1 MAMTMMALG
10 EFRFALET
18 AAYERLALSQSWR
31 WPKLERITR
40 DPALQFV
47 GADTAEIALD
57 GVIYPSFKG
66 GLGQIER
73 LRAMADEGRPL
84 LLTDGLGRVWGKWAI
99 EKIEDSRTHFT
110 DDGQPRKIEFR
121 LTLKAYGEDGPRV
134 RWTPLDGAS
143 TKPAQIAAADAAS
156 IDLVGLEQAIG
167 ALPEIAPE
175 LPEEVIAAAGQASA
189 TILDRLGGAIGEIA
203 QDLRQAAL
211 AIGSLPQRLPA
222 AVDVAVRDLISEI
235 EAFIPA
241 PIPRPAEVL
250 GWIET
255 IQQAARAIAGHGE
268 MIAAA
273 GEIVRQR
280 LIRAVADDPRLVPG
294 RELVDAMAEAQRE
307 MRACAALARR
317 VLEKWT

>member
-18 AAYERLALSQSWR
+18 AAYERLVLSQSWR
-31 WPKLERITR
+31 WPKHDRITR

-47 GADTAEIALD
+47 GLDTAEIALE

-99 EKIEDSRTHFT
+99 ERIEDARTHFT

-121 LTLKAYGEDGPRV
+121 LTLKAYGEDGQQV
-134 RWTPLDGAS
+134 RWTPLAGAS
-143 TKPAQIAAADAAS
+143 TKPAPMAAPRGSDADPA
-156 IDLVGLEQAIG
+156 GLEPAIE
-167 ALPEIAPE
+167 ALPAIAPE
-175 LPEEVIAAAGQASA
+175 LPEDVIAAAGETSAS
-189 TILDRLGGAIGEIA
+189 ILDRLEAAIGAIA

-222 AVDVAVRDLISEI
+222 AVDVAVRDLVSEI
-235 EAFIPA
+235 DAFVPA
-241 PIPRPAEVL
+241 PTPRPAEAL
-250 GWIET
+250 GWLEAIP
-255 IQQAARAIAGHGE
+255 QAARAIAGHGE

-273 GEIVRQR
+273 GEIARQR
-280 LIRAVADDPRLVPG
+280 LMRAAADDPRLEPA
-294 RELVDAMAEAQRE
+294 RDLADAMTEAQRE
-307 MRACAALARR
+307 MRACAALGRR
-317 VLEKWT
+317 VLERWT